1 MTALPQKI
9 VLATHNPGKVAE
21 FQTLLAPCGVE
32 VVSAADLNLPEPD
45 ETGTSFAENA
55 VLKARAA
62 ADLSGLRALADDS
75 GLSVRALNGDPGIY
89 SARWAGPDKDF
100 TRAMHL
106 VHDRLGDDP
115 DRVAAFICVLALV
128 DPDGQ
133 THLFEGRVDGT
144 LTWPPRGAGGFGY
157 DPMFIP
163 DGESRTYGEM
173 APSEKKATSHR
184 ARACAALVAFLQSAR
199 S

>member
-1 MTALPQKI
+1 MIALPKKI

-32 VVSAADLNLPEPD
+32 IVSAADLDLPEPD

-55 VLKARAA
+55 ILKANAA
-62 ADLSGLRALADDS
+62 ALASGLPALADDS
-75 GLSVRALNGDPGIY
+75 GLAVRGLNGDPGIY

-100 TRAMHL
+100 TRAMRM
-106 VHDRLGDDP
+106 VHDRLGDNP
-115 DRVAAFICVLALV
+115 DRGAAFVCVLALV

-133 THLFEGRVDGT
+133 AHLFEGRVDGV
-144 LTWPPRGAGGFGY
+144 LAWPPRGAGGFGY

-163 DGESRTYGEM
+163 DGETRTYGEM
-173 APSEKKATSHR
+173 APSEKKASSHR
-184 ARACAALVAFLQSAR
+184 ARACAALVEFLAEKV
-199 S
+199 